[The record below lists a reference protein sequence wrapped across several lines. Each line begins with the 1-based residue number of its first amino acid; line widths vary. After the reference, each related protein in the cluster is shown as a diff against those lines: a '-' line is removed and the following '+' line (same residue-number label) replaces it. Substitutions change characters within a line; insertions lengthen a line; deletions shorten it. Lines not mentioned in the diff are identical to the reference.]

1 MPGFFYLHLDFMLF
15 FQQKLVHFFKCK
27 NKYKYPWKKVPL
39 KKLIYLTMSPLGLK
53 TNTKEES
60 IHYSYPERK
69 AHTIITQYTFILCQ
83 SSKKVKKMEK
93 VTFFPLHK
101 FVNG

>member
-15 FQQKLVHFFKCK
+15 FQQKLVHCSKCK
-27 NKYKYPWKKVPL
+27 NKHSWKKVPL

-60 IHYSYPERK
+60 IPYSYPERK
-69 AHTIITQYTFILCQ
+69 AHTIITQYTLIVCQ
-83 SSKKVKKMEK
+83 SSKTVKKMEK
-93 VTFFPLHK
+93 LLFSSAQIC
-101 FVNG
+101 